1 MVGILRKGTLNV
13 IALVRNRSAELQLLC
28 IRYNVA
34 RLALFGS
41 AARGDDFQPES
52 SDLDFLVE
60 FALLPSGQRADR
72 YFGLLAD
79 LEQLFHR
86 SVDLLDVAA
95 IRNPY
100 LQEAVAAGEELLYAA
115 A

>member
-1 MVGILRKGTLNV
+1 M
-13 IALVRNRSAELQLLC
+13 
-28 IRYNVA
+28 

-41 AARGDDFQPES
+41 AARGHDFQPES

-60 FALLPSGQRADR
+60 FAPLPSGQRADR
-72 YFGLLAD
+72 YFGLLTD

-100 LQEAVAAGEELLYAA
+100 LEQAVAVSEELLYAA